1 MFMSWLKSEN
11 KSITK
16 PSICEVSV
24 AILRL
29 RGDISISAPHI
40 QDLLNIFPQI
50 NASEYQA
57 LIITLETTGGTLTCA
72 ENIMNWIDHLFKK
85 RGLPVVAVIEERCLS
100 TGLAVIACCD
110 YVIAQPSALFGAFG
124 VIMTWP
130 TTQKLRAK
138 LGLLARVY
146 KSAPLKDFA
155 SPYRTP
161 TPEDDAAVLDLIND
175 IHDQFVE
182 SLKSKRNLKTTALDM
197 ITDGRLIT
205 GRQALELGIIDQ
217 FGGLAT
223 AFEWLK
229 AQGNIVHDI
238 PPYQITFIGN
248 AQPSDAPSATPLD
261 FLKGLFTST

>member
-1 MFMSWLKSEN
+1 MFKSWLKSKH
-11 KSITK
+11 KSIAK
-16 PSICEVSV
+16 PTSSEISV

-29 RGDISISAPHI
+29 RGEISISAPHI
-40 QDLLNIFPQI
+40 QDLLNILPQI

-57 LIITLETTGGTLTCA
+57 LIISIETTGGTLTCA
-72 ENIMNWIDHLFKK
+72 ENIMNWINHLFK
-85 RGLPVVAVIEERCLS
+85 RRDLPVIAVIEERCLS
-100 TGLAVIACCD
+100 TGLAIIAYCD
-110 YVIAQPSALFGAFG
+110 YVIAQPSALLGAFG

-130 TTQKLRAK
+130 SAQELRAK
-138 LGLLARVY
+138 FGLLARVY

-155 SPYRTP
+155 SPYRSP
-161 TPEDDAAVLDLIND
+161 TPDDDAAVLNLIND
-175 IHDQFVE
+175 IHAQFVE
-182 SLKSKRNLKTTALDM
+182 LLKSGRNLDSCALNI

-229 AQGNIVHDI
+229 MQGSIVQDM
-238 PPYQITFIGN
+238 PPYQVTFIGN
-248 AQPSDAPSATPLD
+248 AQPSDAPSANPLD